1 VFNDTDANGLYE
13 KTKGDKPLAGE
24 TVELYKWND
33 ATSGYEPAT
42 KDGNNVTSKTDAN
55 GAYKFDYTSGVGY
68 GKYAVKFPDKA
79 GYQYTLNNVGND
91 TSLDSDVSY
100 SGADKGWVKEIDS
113 TQPESQYINA
123 GYYAYTP
130 DQDLKVNLNEKL
142 VQAGNSLEITLPKV
156 ASTSGQ
162 AAEDTIEPAFF
173 NNIQASSDGHKW
185 TVADTDVA
193 TVKTLS
199 DGSAAVVG
207 VSAGD
212 KTIAATD
219 LTIAI
224 QDVFGTT
231 QSSTAPVYVTAP
243 NGTVTQKDGYTV
255 GATDFS
261 MT

>member
-1 VFNDTDANGLYE
+1 
-13 KTKGDKPLAGE
+13 
-24 TVELYKWND
+24 
-33 ATSGYEPAT
+33 
-42 KDGNNVTSKTDAN
+42 
-55 GAYKFDYTSGVGY
+55 
-68 GKYAVKFPDKA
+68 
-79 GYQYTLNNVGND
+79 
-91 TSLDSDVSY
+91 LDSDVSY

-173 NNIQASSDGHKW
+173 NNIQASSDGYKW

-261 MT
+261 MTYKDSVALTEAQSMNLGKTAAFEEVKSGVNS